1 MLKFIKSWMLP
12 IAMLTGALT
21 YQWMG
26 RLSFLTPYLIFA
38 MLLVTF
44 SKISW
49 KDIRFQPAH
58 LWLLLIQLL
67 GSIVVY
73 LLIRPFNEV
82 LAQGA
87 LVCLLAPTATAAA
100 VITGLLG
107 GNVGFLTAYLLFC
120 NMAVAIAAPVYFS
133 LIGVHDEVSFFESV
147 CAICRQVFPILI
159 FPLFIAAALRK
170 WIPKAHQVL
179 ARIPQLTFY
188 LWAIALTIVTGIT
201 VQFVLNNDNPDYW
214 TEIGLAVIA
223 FIFCCMQFFAGRR
236 IGRRYGDPISS
247 GQGLGQ
253 KNTILAIWMAQTF
266 LHPLVSIAPAAYILW
281 QNIINSYQIWHKNR
295 KKS

>member
-1 MLKFIKSWMLP
+1 MLP
-12 IAMLTGALT
+12 IAMITGALT
-21 YQWMG
+21 YQWMAK
-26 RLSFLTPYLIFA
+26 LSFLTPYLIFA

-49 KDIRFQPAH
+49 KDIRFHPAH
-58 LWLLLIQLL
+58 IWLLVIQLL
-67 GSIVVY
+67 GSITVY
-73 LLIRPFNEV
+73 LVIRPFNEV

-87 LVCLLAPTATAAA
+87 LVCLLTPTATAAA
-100 VITGLLG
+100 VITGMLG
-107 GNVGFLTAYLLFC
+107 GNVGFLTAYVLFC

-133 LIGVHDEVSFFESV
+133 LIGVHDELLFGQSIWF
-147 CAICRQVFPILI
+147 ICRRVFPIVI
-159 FPLFIAAALRK
+159 FPLLAAVALRK
-170 WIPKAHQVL
+170 WAPKAHHALV
-179 ARIPQLTFY
+179 RIPQLSFY

-201 VQFVLNNDNPDYW
+201 VQFVVHNDNPDYW
-214 TEIGLAVIA
+214 TEAGLAVIA
-223 FIFCCMQFFAGRR
+223 LIFCCLQFIVGRR

-281 QNIINSYQIWHKNR
+281 QNIINSYQIWKKKN
-295 KKS
+295 